1 VKHIEAFSGFM
12 DRGDCS
18 RSRIVDGD
26 SAPIRE
32 KDLSAPSARELTKRI
47 GSLRH
52 FLRLVNDSSGGASSI
67 DKIADEAG
75 KPFGLVGNTARCFA
89 CARPRRKKGGD
100 YGWTGQQPSSGFFDR
115 PPATLGV
122 FASLDRL

>member
-1 VKHIEAFSGFM
+1 M

-18 RSRIVDGD
+18 RIIDGD

-32 KDLSAPSARELTKRI
+32 RDLSAPSARELTKRI

-52 FLRLVNDSSGGASSI
+52 FLRLVNGSSGGASSI

-75 KPFGLVGNTARCFA
+75 KPFGLVDNAVRMYLRGSTLNKVTKLL
-89 CARPRRKKGGD
+89 PLSGVVGLE
-100 YGWTGQQPSSGFFDR
+100 SSC
-115 PPATLGV
+115 
-122 FASLDRL
+122 